1 MMYHL
6 LYLDIKQYTW
16 DKEGEGGQI
25 NPPPAFPG
33 FQVPS
38 RYKVKLTGEFFI
50 FFGIFFLRISNYQFT
65 VWISGYN
72 RLN

>member
-25 NPPPAFPG
+25 NPPTAFPG

-50 FFGIFFLRISNYQFT
+50 FFGIFFCEFPIISLQCGFRVT
-65 VWISGYN
+65 TA
-72 RLN
+72 